1 MNGVCRHLKLAFVFG
16 DNPMLAHQTGYP
28 VSTTGMT
35 AFIQLGMDSRTA
47 IGRATPLMN
56 SFDFPSITAGFPGCV
71 GFQDGSARHRTHYY
85 PLPESD
91 TSNQLEMLLGDPV

>member
-1 MNGVCRHLKLAFVFG
+1 
-16 DNPMLAHQTGYP
+16 MLAHQTGYP

-56 SFDFPSITAGFPGCV
+56 SFDFHQQPGGSLGYV

-85 PLPESD
+85 PLPKSG
-91 TSNQLEMLLGDPV
+91 TSNQLEMLLGDSV

>member
-56 SFDFPSITAGFPGCV
+56 SFDLHQQPAV
-71 GFQDGSARHRTHYY
+71 
-85 PLPESD
+85 
-91 TSNQLEMLLGDPV
+91 LLATGQVIPAFSFIFCFHLQ

>member
-1 MNGVCRHLKLAFVFG
+1 
-16 DNPMLAHQTGYP
+16 MLAHQTGYP

-56 SFDFPSITAGFPGCV
+56 SFDLHQQPAV
-71 GFQDGSARHRTHYY
+71 
-85 PLPESD
+85 
-91 TSNQLEMLLGDPV
+91 LLATGQVYVVKRICAKS